1 MYCEIRGAKLSALL
15 VEFVSERDLYLS
27 YMPFLKSGG
36 LFVRTPQPYELGDEI
51 ELDVQ
56 LPDSLEGSV
65 VKGTV
70 CWLTPIGAQ
79 NGTPP
84 GIGVSF
90 LEDKENVK
98 AQIEKSIARFLSSSD
113 PTLTM

>member
-1 MYCEIRGAKLSALL
+1 
-15 VEFVSERDLYLS
+15 
-27 YMPFLKSGG
+27 MPFLKNGG
-36 LFVRTPQPYELGDEI
+36 LFVRTSESFELGDEI

-56 LPDSLEGSV
+56 LPDSLENST
-65 VKGTV
+65 VKGNV

-84 GIGVSF
+84 GVGVSF
-90 LEDKENVK
+90 VEDKENVK

>member
-1 MYCEIRGAKLSALL
+1 MTTLFI
-15 VEFVSERDLYLS
+15 EFVSERDLYLS
-27 YMPFLKSGG
+27 YMPFLKTGG
-36 LFVRTPQPYELGDEI
+36 LFVRTPETFELGDEVDLEI
-51 ELDVQ
+51 Q
-56 LPDSLEGSV
+56 LPDSLENSL
-65 VKGTV
+65 VKGTI

-98 AQIEKSIARFLSSSD
+98 AQIEKAIARLLSSSD

>member
-1 MYCEIRGAKLSALL
+1 MSTLFI
-15 VEFVSERDLYLS
+15 EFVSERDLYLS
-27 YMPFLKSGG
+27 YMPFLKNGG
-36 LFVRTPQPYELGDEI
+36 LFVRTSESFELGDEI

-56 LPDSLEGSV
+56 LPDSLENST
-65 VKGTV
+65 VKGNV

-84 GIGVSF
+84 GVGVSF
-90 LEDKENVK
+90 VEDKENVK